1 MALGHFMADKPLS
14 KSWSIFNA
22 KASVTIP
29 QRYRGYPLQTFDGRI
44 PSEVLLEVAETPPA
58 APAVS
63 SAGNFCSPSL
73 QLLELD
79 WNQEKSIEI
88 QWFITTFPV
97 SVVDPIINI

>member
-1 MALGHFMADKPLS
+1 MKWLWGIFWQTNPYRPLS

-44 PSEVLLEVAETPPA
+44 PSEVLLEVGETPPA

-63 SAGNFCSPSL
+63 PAGNFCSPSL
-73 QLLELD
+73 PAPGAGLESTKIM
-79 WNQEKSIEI
+79 KSNGLSPLSPLV
-88 QWFITTFPV
+88 W
-97 SVVDPIINI
+97 

>member
-1 MALGHFMADKPLS
+1 MALGHFLADKPLS

-73 QLLELD
+73 PAPGAGLESR
-79 WNQEKSIEI
+79 KIH
-88 QWFITTFPV
+88 
-97 SVVDPIINI
+97 